1 MTVMTITITI
11 TITTIESSGFQP
23 LLPAVKD
30 NDDDNNDSDDND
42 DVKDDDHAPTA
53 EELTISFGSMG

>member
-11 TITTIESSGFQP
+11 TFNTIESSGFQP

-30 NDDDNNDSDDND
+30 NNKDNNDSEDND

-53 EELTISFGSMG
+53 KELTISFGFMG